1 MMKMKRV
8 IKATLMAGIISGMVM
23 SVVPVFAAGPQSGR
37 NAQPAWRQNCIR
49 TQTQVYNRARLRDGS
64 CLYANQIGA
73 GSAQKRGNTYGPGDG
88 TGNAGS
94 GPKDGT
100 GYGATPKN

>member
-1 MMKMKRV
+1 MMKKV
-8 IKATLMAGIISGMVM
+8 FKATLMAGIITGMVM
-23 SVVPVFAAGPQSGR
+23 SVVPVFAAGPYGGR
-37 NAQPAWRQNCIR
+37 NAQAAWRQNCVR
-49 TQTQVYNRARLRDGS
+49 AQTQVSNRARLRDGS

-100 GYGATPKN
+100 GYGAPAKN